1 MYTEQLMTRSVLHLG
16 LIVTVDA
23 SYLMTIISLLCASE
37 RLPVMLAKRRE
48 LSLNKNFPSQSDD
61 VQPL

>member
-1 MYTEQLMTRSVLHLG
+1 MIFYTNRSLFFDMA
-16 LIVTVDA
+16 VDA

-61 VQPL
+61 AQPL

>member
-1 MYTEQLMTRSVLHLG
+1 MVSLMLPG
-16 LIVTVDA
+16 LVESLFFDMTVDA

-37 RLPVMLAKRRE
+37 RLPVMLAKSRE

-61 VQPL
+61 AQPL